1 MPHTFSLASVQTKPV
16 PAHVADWRTW
26 LLGAVVWLLLAGCN
40 RSAIVTPTPIAAPPP
55 AATTTPVPARTDLL
69 PTDRQ
74 LVVWMPPFGNALDDD
89 RAGAVFANA
98 FRQFERDHPG
108 VNIDVHVKAERGPA
122 SLLTYL
128 RDGQEVAPA
137 ILPDLVLIN
146 TQELWQIADLGLVPA
161 LAADEIRSDGFYAFA
176 PAAVT
181 YRDHVFGI
189 PYAAD
194 IVMAAY
200 DPARLSTVPHTWG
213 DLLAGN
219 VWLLFPTGPENDAAT
234 VTLLQYVGAGGRL
247 TEDGALTD
255 PDALKAIFDFVATA
269 QADGLIPPE
278 LVDLAT
284 FDAVWRAYL
293 GARPEITSLVITGYH
308 EAATQGGDVAYAPV
322 PTQDGGTVTV
332 AATWAFALLTQDADR
347 RQLALALVDE
357 LSTPEVLGT
366 WSRQAQRLPSR
377 PEALS
382 TWPAT
387 DDLAAYL
394 DRQLTAAV
402 ALPNG
407 RAFADFAADI
417 QSAQTDLLRGRLSVD
432 EALQTVAAHP

>member
-1 MPHTFSLASVQTKPV
+1 MRHTPSLGHFQTGSAP
-16 PAHVADWRTW
+16 RLTW
-26 LLGAVVWLLLAGCN
+26 LAGAIVWLLLAGCN
-40 RSAIVTPTPIAAPPP
+40 RSAIVTPTPVSAPPSVATAAPI
-55 AATTTPVPARTDLL
+55 PARTDLV
-69 PTDRQ
+69 PAARQ
-74 LVVWMPPFGNALDDD
+74 LVVWMPPFGNPLDDD
-89 RAGAVFANA
+89 RAGAVFGDA

-128 RDGQEVAPA
+128 RSAQQVAPA
-137 ILPDLVLIN
+137 VLPDLVLIN
-146 TQELWQIADLGLVPA
+146 TQDLWQIADLGLVPT
-161 LAADEIRSDGFYAFA
+161 LVPGEIRNDGFYAFA
-176 PAAVT
+176 LSAVT
-181 YRDHVFGI
+181 YRNQTFGI

-200 DPARLSTVPHTWG
+200 DPTRLPTAPRTWS
-213 DLLAGN
+213 DLLAGD
-219 VWLLFPTGPENDAAT
+219 VWLLFPTGPDTDAAT

-247 TEDGALTD
+247 TEDGTLTD
-255 PDALKAIFDFVATA
+255 PDALEALFDFITTA

-308 EAATQGGDVAYAPV
+308 QAATVGGDVAYAPV
-322 PTQDGGTVTV
+322 PTQAGGTITV
-332 AATWAFALLTQDADR
+332 AATWAFAVLTQEDDR
-347 RQLALALVDE
+347 RHLALALVDE
-357 LSTPEVLGT
+357 LLTPEVLGA

-377 PEALS
+377 PGALS

-387 DDLAAYL
+387 DNLTAYL
-394 DRQLTAAV
+394 GRQLTAAV

-407 RAFADFAADI
+407 RAFTDFAADI
-417 QSAQTDLLRGRLSVD
+417 QTAQTDLLRGRLSVN
-432 EALQTVAAHP
+432 EALQTVAGHP